1 MEIFATEI
9 TVDDSGKEDEYDLP
23 SYGEYGKII
32 VEVLGKI
39 DTTFNHC
46 KWEWEI
52 DRYTYEG
59 SAFWINEGM
68 GMDYF
73 INSYILEDIPHEGI
87 WVIDNIKGYYHK
99 GDWGFTDDDE
109 EWEWGEVRLATEEE
123 INEL

>member
-1 MEIFATEI
+1 MNDENIIEAF
-9 TVDDSGKEDEYDLP
+9 DDIGREDEYELP

-32 VEVLGKI
+32 VEILGKV
-39 DTTFNHC
+39 DVSWHP

-52 DRYTYEG
+52 DRHTYEG

-68 GMDYF
+68 GIDYF
-73 INSYILEDIPHEGI
+73 VNSHILDDIPHEGI

-99 GDWGFTDDDE
+99 GEWGFTDDDE
-109 EWEWGEVRLATEEE
+109 EWEWGDIRLATQDE